1 MGPPAV
7 TKSCVNPAKN
17 EKCEKEGFFLLLLFY
32 CCLGLLL
39 SSILCHKVV
48 IKKLHGNLSYN
59 KIKDKWL
66 MRQFRFCW
74 QGKDGWPLGGLS
86 PVEHCVWKL
95 LKWSYQ
101 LLLLLEAF
109 FNGFKRG
116 TLVCSC
122 PIQGKEWF
130 TAVLERRKIEKLSLY
145 VLLTFSKTV
154 KQI

>member
-32 CCLGLLL
+32 CCRGLLL

-95 LKWSYQ
+95 QKWSYQ

-109 FNGFKRG
+109 LMDSRG
-116 TLVCSC
+116 SSCSC

-130 TAVLERRKIEKLSLY
+130 TAVLERRKIEKTISLY